1 MLTTMVGI
9 VRKGPGWPDRL
20 PPPPR
25 ARQGD
30 PACARCG
37 EPVSPDERDAGE
49 PVRHLVCDTQ
59 VRAALLQRIE
69 ASRAVH
75 RAAAALAAVPA
86 VQAKLTA
93 DIAALPDACDVGDA
107 LAFLARARVV
117 IECSSELSP
126 QQRRVAISFVDA
138 TVRKLGG

>member
-1 MLTTMVGI
+1 MLIAMVGI
-9 VRKGPGWPDRL
+9 VRKGQGWPDRR

-25 ARQGD
+25 VREGD

-37 EPVSPDERDAGE
+37 EPVGTDERDAGE
-49 PVRHLVCDTQ
+49 PVRHLVCDAGE
-59 VRAALLQRIE
+59 RAALLRRIE

-75 RAAAALAAVPA
+75 RAATALGAVPA
-86 VQAKLTA
+86 VQARLSA
-93 DIAALPDACDVGDA
+93 DLAALPDACDVRDA
-107 LAFLARARVV
+107 MAFLARARTV

-138 TVRKLGG
+138 TMKKLGG